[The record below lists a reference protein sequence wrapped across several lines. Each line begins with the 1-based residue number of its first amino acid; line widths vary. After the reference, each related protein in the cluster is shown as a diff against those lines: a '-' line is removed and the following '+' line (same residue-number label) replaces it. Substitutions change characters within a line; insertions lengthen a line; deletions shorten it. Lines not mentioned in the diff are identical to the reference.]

1 MEAMTIAERRKAP
14 RRVPET
20 GEVLAR
26 VRLRGGRELIVT
38 NLSPFG
44 ALLEG
49 DSRLLPNTHVD
60 VHVTTRQGRILI
72 RARVMRVAVFRLHA
86 DAVTYRTAVA
96 FEGAVDTTVHGY
108 AVPKD
113 E

>member
-1 MEAMTIAERRKAP
+1 
-14 RRVPET
+14 
-20 GEVLAR
+20 
-26 VRLRGGRELIVT
+26 LRGGRELLVN

-49 DSRLLPNTHVD
+49 DSRVLPNTHVD
-60 VHVTTRQGRILI
+60 VHLTTRHGRILI
-72 RARVMRVAVFRLHA
+72 RARVLRVIVFRLRA
-86 DAVTYRTAVA
+86 DAVTYRAAVA
-96 FEGAVDTTVHGY
+96 FDTTIDSSSHGY

>member
-1 MEAMTIAERRKAP
+1 MDGTPITERRRAP

-20 GEVLAR
+20 GEVLAH
-26 VRLRGGRELIVT
+26 VRLRGGRELRVR

-60 VHVTTRQGRILI
+60 VHITTRHGRILV
-72 RARVMRVAVFRLHA
+72 RARVVRVAVFRLRA
-86 DAVTYRTAVA
+86 DAVTYRAAVA
-96 FEGAVDTTVHGY
+96 FDGTVDTTIHGY
-108 AVPKD
+108 ALPKD